1 MIMSTIAGKP
11 AHRSAAFEFLGRM
24 VGALKHA
31 WEAYHSWRIQE
42 ATVTYLRS
50 LSDRQLK
57 DIGLTRSQIDCAVR
71 GALDSRGGIAR
82 DWSRS

>member
-1 MIMSTIAGKP
+1 MIMSTISGTR

-24 VGALKHA
+24 AGALKHA

-42 ATVTYLRS
+42 ATITYLRS

-57 DIGLTRSQIDCAVR
+57 DIGLTRSRIDRAVR
-71 GALDSRGGIAR
+71 GALNSHPGVAR